1 MLRRRNIPAL
11 PTLCSSPPPLLPPSP
26 APFLTQSILQ
36 LPLRLA
42 SLVAVTNW
50 VVMCATSSSGEDSS
64 VLING
69 EDTPTSDT
77 GKGPEGLKVN
87 AGRKSNEKSD
97 FEVLELVTFDR

>member
-1 MLRRRNIPAL
+1 
-11 PTLCSSPPPLLPPSP
+11 
-26 APFLTQSILQ
+26 
-36 LPLRLA
+36 
-42 SLVAVTNW
+42 
-50 VVMCATSSSGEDSS
+50 MCATSSSGEDSS